1 MPNPTR
7 DALIIAITQ
16 YSDLPMPP
24 EMRQLADGAEQ
35 IAQRLETQGG
45 FRVTRLP
52 VTKPGDKEFID
63 PEKMVM
69 VNELELAIEQ
79 LLIPKSDT
87 PPTTA
92 LIYFAGH
99 GLQKEIKAD
108 RYEGFLAT
116 SYANPN
122 EDEWGVSLQWLRQL
136 LEKSPVQQQIV
147 WIDACHSGE
156 LFNFTTSDRVHDR
169 GFISS
174 ARPHEEAYAE
184 GLLTKALLETLDY
197 TQQLNPWVDHLTLIE
212 KLQAKNQTAPGA
224 QRFQFEKT
232 DKPILL
238 TNKAFDLEADYKNL
252 CPFKGLESFD
262 FEKNPD
268 DPLYFK
274 GRTELT
280 HELLEKVQTANFL
293 AVFGASGNGKSS
305 VVRAGLLYKL
315 QQTQTWR
322 ILPVMTPTA
331 DPLKALGT
339 LIGMP
344 AAQLSDF
351 IKQAQTERL
360 VLVIDQFEEIFT
372 LCKNDAQREQFFE
385 LLLTAVEQTDNQFSL
400 IIVMR
405 ADFLDKCSHH
415 VDLAKKIQAHQVIVT
430 PMTAAELEEAI
441 VAPTQQVGLQ
451 IEQKL
456 VSEMLADIKGAL
468 GSLPLLQYTL
478 KELWKTC
485 ATQRLLTYSAYE
497 GLGKIAGTLEQG
509 ANGVYENLSPAE
521 QKTAQ
526 RIFIELTQLG
536 EGSPDTRRQLSQ
548 QDLVTSLPF
557 ESAPVNQVIQK
568 LVAANLVVTDKP
580 KEEQVAIVN
589 IAHEALIQHWGQLGG
604 WLDGNRDAIKI
615 QRDTEADAKKFQD
628 SNQSK
633 NALLQGLDLN
643 IAKDYAKKHTEKVS
657 LSTLAQDFVKRSVK
671 GQRHYWMGVI
681 GAVVGVM
688 LVLAGIAFYANEQ
701 RIVADEQRIEAENQ
715 RQVAQTQQKLA
726 DEQRIEADNQRQ
738 FAQKQQKL
746 AENESQRAKQE
757 RDSALRT
764 QSLFLADLAH
774 QQNEQDNATNS
785 ILLALE
791 ALPKDILSPDRP
803 YVLQVHDKLYQALLN
818 YSEFQVFK
826 WHNDGWPRNPAPT
839 FSPDGKIV
847 LTVSSDY
854 AQLWDVD
861 SGKLLKIFAGNEG
874 DILNAA
880 LSSDGKTLITS
891 SYDNDAHLWDVNS
904 GKIKKT
910 FKGVGNDQLEF
921 SPDDKIVLTAQEET
935 IYETFN
941 IFMSTSTTVR
951 LWDANSGKL
960 STTLKGYKD
969 DIDYVVFSPNSK
981 IVITNSTR
989 NSSNHTVYL
998 WDTYTGI
1005 LLKPLVH
1012 EDNITHA
1019 VFSPD
1024 GKIILTT
1031 SWDKTASLWDV
1042 NSGKVLKILAGH
1054 EDYVNYAEFSPNG
1067 KTVLTASSDNT
1078 ARLWNI
1084 DNGKA
1089 LKILTGHKGVVNHA
1103 VFSPDGKVVLTASSD
1118 KTARLW
1124 DVDSGKTLKTF
1135 AGHEDN
1141 VYHTAFSP
1149 DGKMALTASKDK
1161 TVRLW
1166 QTVHFGSKYLKIL
1179 RGHNSGVSKAI
1190 FSPDGKTVLTASS
1203 DKTARLW
1210 DAYTGKL
1217 LRILTGHGD
1226 PIVHVTFS
1234 HDGKTIITTS
1244 GEVNPDESI
1253 PGLFYTNDATARLWD
1268 VHTGKL
1274 LKILRKDMSISSIL
1288 DNDVGMRGSVL
1299 YAEFSP
1305 DDKIVVTASLDK
1317 RPRLWNAHTGK
1328 YLKKLWHGDNSFVT
1342 HAKFSPDG
1350 KTVLTASSDGTANL
1364 WDVHGNIYTS
1374 LIKTFEHKDMI
1385 WRVAFSPDGKTV
1397 LTASV
1402 NKNIILWDIDS
1413 GEVLKKFA
1421 GYIHA
1426 EFSSDGKMV
1435 LTVSKDKAAY
1445 LWDVHTG
1452 KLLQT
1457 FTGHTENVVYATFSP
1472 DSKTVLTASVDNT
1485 ARLWDINS
1493 GKTLKRFMHKDVVN
1507 HAVFSP
1513 NGKIVLTASDD
1524 NTARLWDI
1532 SFTIQDLIDHAN
1544 QVVPRCLSP
1553 EQREQF
1559 FLPSDPSYILIE
1571 EGEQLAKQGNI
1582 TAATAKFK
1590 EAKTMAPC
1598 HKFLN
1603 YSETK
1608 AREIAAT
1615 PIVEKGAK

>member
-24 EMRQLADGAEQ
+24 EMTQLSAGAEQ

-212 KLQAKNQTAPGA
+212 KLQIKNQTAPGA

-238 TNKAFDLEADYKNL
+238 TNKAFDLKTDYKNL

-280 HELLEKVQTANFL
+280 DELLEKVQTANFL

-315 QQTQTWR
+315 QQTQRWA

-385 LLLTAVEQTDNQFSL
+385 LLLTAVEQTDNPFSL

-415 VDLAKKIQAHQVIVT
+415 VELAKKIQAHQVIVT

-451 IEQKL
+451 IEPKL
-456 VSEMLADIKGAL
+456 VSEMLADVKGAL

-509 ANGVYENLSPAE
+509 ANGVYQKLSPAE

-589 IAHEALIQHWGQLGG
+589 IAHEALTQHWGQLRE

-615 QRDTEADAKKFQD
+615 QRDIEADAKKWQD
-628 SNQSK
+628 NNQSQG
-633 NALLQGLDLN
+633 ALLRGLDLN
-643 IAKDYAKKHTEKVS
+643 IATNYTKTHTEKVP

-671 GQRHYWMGVI
+671 RQRHYWMGLI
-681 GAVVGVM
+681 GSVVGVM

-701 RIVADEQRIEAENQ
+701 RIVAEEQRQFAQEQQKLADERRIEAENQ
-715 RQVAQTQQKLA
+715 RQFAQEQQKLA
-726 DEQRIEADNQRQ
+726 VKQRMEADKQRKVAEEQRIKAENQRE
-738 FAQKQQKL
+738 L
-746 AENESQRAKQE
+746 TN
-757 RDSALRT
+757 LRY
-764 QSLFLADLAH
+764 QGIMFVMHGEYSK
-774 QQNEQDNATNS
+774 
-785 ILLALE
+785 ALE
-791 ALPKDILSPDRP
+791 
-803 YVLQVHDKLYQALLN
+803 YYQQALDI
-818 YSEFQVFK
+818 S
-826 WHNDGWPRNPAPT
+826 R
-839 FSPDGKIV
+839 KIG
-847 LTVSSDY
+847 D
-854 AQLWDVD
+854 D
-861 SGKLLKIFAGNEG
+861 FAESNT
-874 DILNAA
+874 
-880 LSSDGKTLITS
+880 LSLI
-891 SYDNDAHLWDVNS
+891 
-904 GKIKKT
+904 G
-910 FKGVGNDQLEF
+910 
-921 SPDDKIVLTAQEET
+921 
-935 IYETFN
+935 
-941 IFMSTSTTVR
+941 
-951 LWDANSGKL
+951 
-960 STTLKGYKD
+960 
-969 DIDYVVFSPNSK
+969 
-981 IVITNSTR
+981 
-989 NSSNHTVYL
+989 
-998 WDTYTGI
+998 
-1005 LLKPLVH
+1005 
-1012 EDNITHA
+1012 
-1019 VFSPD
+1019 
-1024 GKIILTT
+1024 
-1031 SWDKTASLWDV
+1031 
-1042 NSGKVLKILAGH
+1042 
-1054 EDYVNYAEFSPNG
+1054 
-1067 KTVLTASSDNT
+1067 
-1078 ARLWNI
+1078 
-1084 DNGKA
+1084 
-1089 LKILTGHKGVVNHA
+1089 
-1103 VFSPDGKVVLTASSD
+1103 
-1118 KTARLW
+1118 
-1124 DVDSGKTLKTF
+1124 
-1135 AGHEDN
+1135 
-1141 VYHTAFSP
+1141 
-1149 DGKMALTASKDK
+1149 MA
-1161 TVRLW
+1161 
-1166 QTVHFGSKYLKIL
+1166 
-1179 RGHNSGVSKAI
+1179 
-1190 FSPDGKTVLTASS
+1190 
-1203 DKTARLW
+1203 
-1210 DAYTGKL
+1210 
-1217 LRILTGHGD
+1217 
-1226 PIVHVTFS
+1226 
-1234 HDGKTIITTS
+1234 
-1244 GEVNPDESI
+1244 
-1253 PGLFYTNDATARLWD
+1253 
-1268 VHTGKL
+1268 
-1274 LKILRKDMSISSIL
+1274 
-1288 DNDVGMRGSVL
+1288 
-1299 YAEFSP
+1299 
-1305 DDKIVVTASLDK
+1305 
-1317 RPRLWNAHTGK
+1317 
-1328 YLKKLWHGDNSFVT
+1328 
-1342 HAKFSPDG
+1342 
-1350 KTVLTASSDGTANL
+1350 
-1364 WDVHGNIYTS
+1364 YTS
-1374 LIKTFEHKDMI
+1374 LNQNARALEYFKQAEKIRSHSNDDFY
-1385 WRVAFSPDGKTV
+1385 RVSIEFR
-1397 LTASV
+1397 
-1402 NKNIILWDIDS
+1402 NIAMAYTKMGQYQEAENYYKHAQQLLPKLEAEQRH
-1413 GEVLKKFA
+1413 EVA
-1421 GYIHA
+1421 GYIDSYTCEDWHY
-1426 EFSSDGKMV
+1426 ELQRNGREQPIGKKMILYTGDLIV
-1435 LTVSKDKAAY
+1435 VKKKGCNIRVQQLSHDNPQGLVVVDNDNTDYPLNVYLEGEKDKLSQKFLKWWAK
-1445 LWDVHTG
+1445 LWIS
-1452 KLLQT
+1452 
-1457 FTGHTENVVYATFSP
+1457 GH
-1472 DSKTVLTASVDNT
+1472 
-1485 ARLWDINS
+1485 
-1493 GKTLKRFMHKDVVN
+1493 
-1507 HAVFSP
+1507 
-1513 NGKIVLTASDD
+1513 DD
-1524 NTARLWDI
+1524 NVGL
-1532 SFTIQDLIDHAN
+1532 
-1544 QVVPRCLSP
+1544 LS
-1553 EQREQF
+1553 
-1559 FLPSDPSYILIE
+1559 
-1571 EGEQLAKQGNI
+1571 K
-1582 TAATAKFK
+1582 
-1590 EAKTMAPC
+1590 
-1598 HKFLN
+1598 
-1603 YSETK
+1603 
-1608 AREIAAT
+1608 
-1615 PIVEKGAK
+1615 